1 MAHYRVK
8 WDQPL
13 PPLHHM
19 KAQPA
24 SPQRNRGVQIRC
36 HVKDEPAS
44 PPRQARQGREG
55 GGAHREGA
63 RAPPPLARC
72 PRRLL
77 LLVSEHCHVEGE
89 GMRAGECCLN

>member
-24 SPQRNRGVQIRC
+24 SPQRNRGIQIGC

-55 GGAHREGA
+55 GGATSDCEPA
-63 RAPPPLARC
+63 RAPPPLIQW
-72 PRRLL
+72 PQQ
-77 LLVSEHCHVEGE
+77 
-89 GMRAGECCLN
+89 